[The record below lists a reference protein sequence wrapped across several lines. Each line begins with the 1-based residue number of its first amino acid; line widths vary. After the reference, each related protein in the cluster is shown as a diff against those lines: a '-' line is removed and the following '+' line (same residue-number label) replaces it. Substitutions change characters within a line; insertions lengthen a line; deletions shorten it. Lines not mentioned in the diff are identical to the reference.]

1 VPAGLDPIGWIVI
14 GFIAGAVAGWFVPN
28 RAGMGCLGTTL
39 LGIVG
44 GLVGGWIWTQV
55 LNQDRAG
62 GFLGA
67 LLIAILGSA
76 LLLVL
81 IRGLSRRD

>member
-1 VPAGLDPIGWIVI
+1 MPAGLDPLAWIVI
-14 GFIAGAVAGWFVPN
+14 GFLAGAVAGWFVPDHG
-28 RAGMGCLGTTL
+28 RMGCLGTTL

-44 GLVGGWIWTQV
+44 GLVGGWIWTNL
-55 LNQDRAG
+55 LNQNRAG

-76 LLLVL
+76 LVL
-81 IRGLSRRD
+81 ILVRGMSRR

>member
-1 VPAGLDPIGWIVI
+1 MPENLDPIGWVVI
-14 GFIAGAVAGWFVPN
+14 GFLAGALAGWFVPN
-28 RAGMGCLGTTL
+28 RGRMGCLGTTV
-39 LGIVG
+39 LGIAG

-55 LNQDRAG
+55 LDQSRAG

-76 LLLVL
+76 LVLLVV
-81 IRGLSRRD
+81 RGLSRR

>member
-1 VPAGLDPIGWIVI
+1 
-14 GFIAGAVAGWFVPN
+14 
-28 RAGMGCLGTTL
+28 MGCLSTTV

-44 GLVGGWIWTQV
+44 GLVGGWLWTNV
-55 LNQDRAG
+55 LNQSRAG

-76 LLLVL
+76 LVLVF
-81 IRGLSRRD
+81 IRGLRRR

>member
-1 VPAGLDPIGWIVI
+1 MPEGLDPIGWIVI
-14 GFIAGAVAGWFVPN
+14 GLVAGAAAGWFVPD
-28 RAGMGCLGTTL
+28 RGRMGCLGTTV

-44 GLVGGWIWTQV
+44 GLVGGWFWTNV
-55 LNQDRAG
+55 LDQDRAG

-76 LLLVL
+76 FVLVL
-81 IRGLSRRD
+81 IRGMSRR

>member
-1 VPAGLDPIGWIVI
+1 MPAGLDPIGWIVI
-14 GFIAGAVAGWFVPN
+14 GFIAGAVAGWFVPD
-28 RAGMGCLGTTL
+28 RGRMGCAGTTL

-44 GLVGGWIWTQV
+44 GLVGGWFWTNV
-55 LNQDRAG
+55 LNQNRAG

-76 LLLVL
+76 FVLLLV
-81 IRGLSRRD
+81 RGVKRR

>member
-1 VPAGLDPIGWIVI
+1 MPENLDPIAWIVI
-14 GFIAGAVAGWFVPN
+14 GFLAGAVAGWFVPN
-28 RAGMGCLGTTL
+28 RGRMGCLGTTV

-44 GLVGGWIWTQV
+44 GLLGGWIWTQA

-67 LLIAILGSA
+67 LLIAVLGSA
-76 LLLVL
+76 IVLALARLVT
-81 IRGLSRRD
+81 RP

>member
-1 VPAGLDPIGWIVI
+1 MPAGLDLIGWIVI
-14 GFIAGAVAGWFVPN
+14 GFIAGAVAGWFVPDHG
-28 RAGMGCLGTTL
+28 RMGCLTTTL

-44 GLVGGWIWTQV
+44 GLVGGWIWTNL
-55 LNQDRAG
+55 LNQSRAG

-76 LLLVL
+76 LVLVF
-81 IRGLSRRD
+81 IRGLRRR

>member
-1 VPAGLDPIGWIVI
+1 MPPGLDPLAWIVI
-14 GFIAGAVAGWFVPN
+14 GFLAGAVAGWFVPD
-28 RAGMGCLGTTL
+28 RGRMGCLGTTL

-44 GLVGGWIWTQV
+44 GLVGGWIWTSV
-55 LNQDRAG
+55 LNQNRAG

-76 LLLVL
+76 LLLLL
-81 IRGLSRRD
+81 IRGMSRR

>member
-1 VPAGLDPIGWIVI
+1 MPAGLDWFGWIVI
-14 GFIAGAVAGWFVPN
+14 GFLAGAVAGWFVPD
-28 RAGMGCLGTTL
+28 RGRMGCLGTTV

-44 GLVGGWIWTQV
+44 GLVGGWFWTNV
-55 LNQDRAG
+55 LNQNRAG

-76 LLLVL
+76 FVLVL
-81 IRGLSRRD
+81 IRGMSRR

>member
-1 VPAGLDPIGWIVI
+1 MPAGLDPIGWIVI

-28 RAGMGCLGTTL
+28 RARMGCLGTTL

-81 IRGLSRRD
+81 IRCLSRRE